1 VRLLETLLFPVIFAT
16 LSSAQTQRGVLVR
29 EAPLY
34 ISPDTRSAKL
44 GNVARGREVAI
55 IDQSKDFVK
64 VFAEMGQASDVT
76 GWILEKGLVRDTTP
90 NGDRILFGEAVD
102 SENEA
107 SRRGGRK
114 GADKD
119 ALRLYYRTYEH
130 FPKSPLAGEALWRAA
145 DIDWQINKSDVM
157 GRRSARERDPY
168 LRGRI
173 PTELMDEVRKKFAG
187 TKWAS
192 LASYAKMDNELCGEW
207 KGATKCPE
215 KETEMYEDYVKNH
228 PQSPKAGEALYEAAW
243 RQAALVDMY
252 RAEND
257 AARSQKALARAKS
270 ILQRIQTEFAQQ
282 GDWPNRALAL
292 QFKLEQGIPTYG
304 VPAE

>member
-1 VRLLETLLFPVIFAT
+1 
-16 LSSAQTQRGVLVR
+16 
-29 EAPLY
+29 
-34 ISPDTRSAKL
+34 
-44 GNVARGREVAI
+44 
-55 IDQSKDFVK
+55 
-64 VFAEMGQASDVT
+64 
-76 GWILEKGLVRDTTP
+76 
-90 NGDRILFGEAVD
+90 
-102 SENEA
+102 
-107 SRRGGRK
+107 
-114 GADKD
+114 
-119 ALRLYYRTYEH
+119 
-130 FPKSPLAGEALWRAA
+130 
-145 DIDWQINKSDVM
+145 
-157 GRRSARERDPY
+157 
-168 LRGRI
+168 
-173 PTELMDEVRKKFAG
+173 MDEVRKRFAG

-282 GDWPNRALAL
+282 GDWSNRALAL